1 MVEHE
6 PELVIKMA
14 RNYFDR
20 SNIRSHDSEQK
31 SLKRYTFSFH
41 SRRKMYFS
49 VNLHNLF
56 VTIFLF
62 KQTDFR

>member
-20 SNIRSHDSEQK
+20 SNIRLRDSEWK
-31 SLKRYTFSFH
+31 SLKRYRFT
-41 SRRKMYFS
+41 RKMHFS

-62 KQTDFR
+62 KQTDFL